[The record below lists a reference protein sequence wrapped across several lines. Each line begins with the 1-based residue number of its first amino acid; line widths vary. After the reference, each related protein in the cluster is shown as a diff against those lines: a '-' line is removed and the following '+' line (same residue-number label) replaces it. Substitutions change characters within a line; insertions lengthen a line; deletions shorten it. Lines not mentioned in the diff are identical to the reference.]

1 VVVKINAPAQR
12 SLNANEKL
20 VYDML
25 RKGIKPKEIAVITRI
40 PMSPPKAVQKAVQNY
55 DYWATYDT
63 DSISVMDIIY
73 SIRSK
78 GYEIKEEDE
87 MAKGYP
93 IPQEVKDKIIAMY
106 FAGVDKAQIV
116 LKTGLSR
123 TSVKRIIN
131 AAMYEGTEKTP
142 TAEITTVGKEQSD
155 NNIIADIRANCKPQ
169 IIKEILDREL
179 TGRAEELAKKQRE
192 IDRITEYLMYI
203 KEQYDYMLAEY
214 EMILGVM
221 QNEKT

>member
-1 VVVKINAPAQR
+1 MIAMTVKINAPPCR

-25 RKGIKPKEIAVITRI
+25 RKGVKPKEIAVITRI
-40 PMSPPKAVQKAVQNY
+40 PMSPPKAVQNY
-55 DYWATYDT
+55 DYLATYDT
-63 DSISVMDIIY
+63 DAISIMDIIY

-78 GYEIKEEDE
+78 GYEIEEEDE
-87 MAKGYP
+87 MRGYP

-116 LKTGLSR
+116 LKTGVSR

-155 NNIIADIRANCKPQ
+155 INIISQPKGYCNRLV
-169 IIKEILDREL
+169 KEIIEKEL
-179 TGRAEELAKKQRE
+179 VERAEELAAQQRE
-192 IDRITEYLMYI
+192 INRIMEYLAYI
-203 KEQYDYMLAEY
+203 KDKYDYMMAEY
-214 EMILGVM
+214 EMLQEVM
-221 QNEKT
+221 